1 MEDLSKLWIRWA
13 FAVTLSSAAFVACW
27 AILQVGAGVQTR
39 VALGWAILPFSV
51 VLPLSGLWPDKVR
64 KAEGRT
70 SVTLDPGG
78 GGHGGRI
85 SLVAVAPAHL
95 AVVAAVAV
103 AVAVAAGAEAVTEVA
118 AALRA
123 AAAVLVVPV
132 GSAVAEAVTEVTGWS
147 GSPTRWRVRMSDMSL
162 FFFRIARL
170 RVQGAKWQ
178 SADSCAAV
186 PGLRRVTADPQ
197 LLAHAS
203 NL

>member
-1 MEDLSKLWIRWA
+1 M
-13 FAVTLSSAAFVACW
+13 AATE
-27 AILQVGAGVQTR
+27 AG
-39 VALGWAILPFSV
+39 
-51 VLPLSGLWPDKVR
+51 
-64 KAEGRT
+64 
-70 SVTLDPGG
+70 
-78 GGHGGRI
+78 

-178 SADSCAAV
+178 SADF
-186 PGLRRVTADPQ
+186 LRRRPRPPASDRRSSTAGSRFEA
-197 LLAHAS
+197 LT
-203 NL
+203 